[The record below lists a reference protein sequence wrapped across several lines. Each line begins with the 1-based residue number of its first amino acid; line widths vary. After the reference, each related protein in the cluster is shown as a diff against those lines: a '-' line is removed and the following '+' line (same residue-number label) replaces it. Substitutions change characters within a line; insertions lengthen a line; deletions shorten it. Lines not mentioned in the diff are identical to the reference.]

1 MNADEKTPQD
11 APKQTIKIEDL
22 PVEDGKDADVKGGP
36 IYMPIEGIKGEVT
49 PRRP

>member
-1 MNADEKTPQD
+1 MNADEKTPQNI
-11 APKQTIKIEDL
+11 PSQTIKIEDL
-22 PVEDGKDADVKGGP
+22 PVEDGKDAEVKGGP